1 MHISVAKFGG
11 SEDVLTMEI
20 ASDLTIR
27 DLKAVIAAES
37 DFGLKA
43 DEMNLYY
50 DGKLL
55 NDDNRTLE
63 QSNLKDYDLVTCQ
76 QRRCMSLL

>member
-11 SEDVLTMEI
+11 SEELLTIEI

-27 DLKAVIAAES
+27 DLKAIIEAES

-43 DEMNLYY
+43 DDMNLYS

-55 NDDNRTLE
+55 RDENQTLQ
-63 QSNLKDYDLVTCQ
+63 QSNLKDYDVVTCQ
-76 QRRCMSLL
+76 RKACK